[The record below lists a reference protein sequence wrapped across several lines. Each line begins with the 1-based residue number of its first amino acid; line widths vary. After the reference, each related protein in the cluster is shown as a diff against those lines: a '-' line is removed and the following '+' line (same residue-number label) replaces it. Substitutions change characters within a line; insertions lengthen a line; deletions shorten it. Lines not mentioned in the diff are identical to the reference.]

1 MPTKLVSQLKNILTE
16 EQILEL
22 SELKKISNTESRQF
36 ELKKFFLNPLVFN
49 KVSPIQD
56 PTWVAYDIFINGK
69 QYEF

>member
-1 MPTKLVSQLKNILTE
+1 MPTKLISQLKNILTE

-22 SELKKISNTESRQF
+22 SELKKISDTESRQF

-49 KVSPIQD
+49 KVKDIYD